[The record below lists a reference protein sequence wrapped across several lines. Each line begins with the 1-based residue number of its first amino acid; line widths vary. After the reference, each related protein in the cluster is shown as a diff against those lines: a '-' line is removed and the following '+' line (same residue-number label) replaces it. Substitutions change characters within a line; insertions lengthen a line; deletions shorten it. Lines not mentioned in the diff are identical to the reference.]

1 MQQDIF
7 SLTRHNRLDAVKAL
21 LDGGVSDA
29 NDRDY
34 AGNTILLVACQNGL
48 KNMAKTS
55 LRRGGD
61 INARNTRG
69 NTALHFAYAYG
80 YGDDLGSYL
89 ITKGADPQITNGEGL
104 RCYDVFNNPALMGRR
119 SVVEESHS
127 YMRDKIR
134 QEAERAQGAGSSSTP
149 QVFSFSPT
157 RSNGAQSSTA
167 GTYGGTASA
176 NSGDSGAHGA
186 AGAYQRY
193 GAAAGLLSS
202 GGFGASSNFY
212 QGGSTNRASTAH
224 RAGSSTSTT
233 PYAQERR
240 EINRGVREVRDDG
253 RTEEERWIL
262 AEEMLSEQEPYTIQA
277 SPPLP
282 LSYILGSYA
291 VAWRV
296 EGEDGEWQW
305 MPYCAGRRR
314 PGEEEESD
322 F

>member
-1 MQQDIF
+1 MQDQDIF

-21 LDGGVSDA
+21 LDGGLSDA

-48 KNMAKTS
+48 KNMAKAS

-61 INARNTRG
+61 INAQNSRG

-80 YGDDLGSYL
+80 YGDDLGAYL

-104 RCYDVFNNPALMGRR
+104 RCYDVHNNPTLMSRR

-127 YMRDKIR
+127 HMRDQIR
-134 QEAERAQGAGSSSTP
+134 QASEQASGMGSSSSPKVFGFSPTRTNANAGAYGGAAAATRGAAGVLASGGFGNSSLYQGGAAARNHTASTRGGAAAAVASSGFRAGSSS
-149 QVFSFSPT
+149 
-157 RSNGAQSSTA
+157 
-167 GTYGGTASA
+167 
-176 NSGDSGAHGA
+176 
-186 AGAYQRY
+186 
-193 GAAAGLLSS
+193 
-202 GGFGASSNFY
+202 
-212 QGGSTNRASTAH
+212 
-224 RAGSSTSTT
+224 STT

-240 EINRGVREVRDDG
+240 EVHRDVREDRDDG
-253 RTEEERWIL
+253 RTEEERWVL
-262 AEEMLSEQEPYTIQA
+262 AEQMLGEYEPYTMQA
-277 SPPLP
+277 QPPLP

-296 EGEDGEWQW
+296 EDEDGEWQW